1 MEIIRKKLLDLSNTS
16 NISDSYESLEDSSLE
31 VDEQRE
37 NYHQSEIKPSAEGNE
52 AEHGHCHRKYL
63 SDHGKVD
70 VATSTFPPSPQVCP
84 CRIQVNKMA
93 AQMQELRL
101 KVDNLAMASEPSYQE
116 LTQRIKM
123 LENERDSLLTALR
136 LLNNEAQCTENLHQS
151 TPSSSVTSSSPSLS
165 SPRDNPTWSVVES
178 SKRRRNKKKNHQQVT
193 GDSRPANQPT
203 IQAENASNDQRGE
216 STRSSKSVVI
226 LGDSMTKNIHG
237 GKLSRE
243 AHVTLRSFSGST
255 VDDMI
260 DFVRPFTRRKP
271 DELIL
276 HIGTNDLKGEE
287 PQQVAEKIVNLGL
300 SIERETPSTKLTL
313 SGIINRSDDQG
324 RNRKVPKVNKALR
337 SFCNSNGWK
346 FLSNENI
353 DSSCLN
359 SGGLHLNR
367 RGVYKLAGNFREVIN
382 GNWVTIDAEI
392 ERPTP
397 VNQGPFQSIQNVR
410 GFKIGSLNIASLCKH
425 FDELC
430 IVTENQPFD
439 ILAINETRLDM
450 SIPDS
455 LIHLPGY
462 SLSRFARN
470 RNGGGVCAYIRSSI
484 NFRRRTSL
492 ESDNLELLALEVNKP
507 NSKPFLVYCW

>member
-1 MEIIRKKLLDLSNTS
+1 MDGDRIYAMDGEQDTRVCEESTSFGTSESSEHSLKLSQVKNGHKIQFKWLGDLFELKSFIAEELKVSGKWTHTDNNGGFDTLKSDGLSISFYPGTKTLNVQGAKMEIIRKKLLDLSNTS

-37 NYHQSEIKPSAEGNE
+37 NYHQSEIKPSAEGDE
-52 AEHGHCHRKYL
+52 AEHGHCHRKYS

-84 CRIQVNKMA
+84 CRIEVNKMA

-116 LTQRIKM
+116 LKQRIKV

-136 LLNNEAQCTENLHQS
+136 LLNNEAQCKENLHQS

-178 SKRRRNKKKNHQQVT
+178 SKRRRNKKKNHQQAT

-216 STRSSKSVVI
+216 STRSKKAVVI

-260 DFVRPFTRRKP
+260 DFVRPFT
-271 DELIL
+271 
-276 HIGTNDLKGEE
+276 
-287 PQQVAEKIVNLGL
+287 
-300 SIERETPSTKLTL
+300 
-313 SGIINRSDDQG
+313 
-324 RNRKVPKVNKALR
+324 
-337 SFCNSNGWK
+337 
-346 FLSNENI
+346 
-353 DSSCLN
+353 
-359 SGGLHLNR
+359 
-367 RGVYKLAGNFREVIN
+367 
-382 GNWVTIDAEI
+382 
-392 ERPTP
+392 
-397 VNQGPFQSIQNVR
+397 
-410 GFKIGSLNIASLCKH
+410 
-425 FDELC
+425 
-430 IVTENQPFD
+430 
-439 ILAINETRLDM
+439 
-450 SIPDS
+450 
-455 LIHLPGY
+455 
-462 SLSRFARN
+462 
-470 RNGGGVCAYIRSSI
+470 
-484 NFRRRTSL
+484 
-492 ESDNLELLALEVNKP
+492 
-507 NSKPFLVYCW
+507 

>member
-1 MEIIRKKLLDLSNTS
+1 MDGEQDTRVCEESTSFGNSESSEHSLKLSQVKNGHKIQFKWLGDLFELKSFIAEELKVSGKWTHTDNNGGFDTLKSDGLSISFYSGTKTLNVQGAKMEIIRKKLLDLSNTS
-16 NISDSYESLEDSSLE
+16 NISDSYESREDSPLE

-37 NYHQSEIKPSAEGNE
+37 NYHQSEIKSSAEEDE
-52 AEHGHCHRKYL
+52 AKHGHCHRKYL

-70 VATSTFPPSPQVCP
+70 VAMNTFPPSPQVCP
-84 CRIQVNKMA
+84 CRIEVNKMA

-101 KVDNLAMASEPSYQE
+101 RVDNLAMASEPSYQE
-116 LTQRIKM
+116 LKQRIKM

-136 LLNNEAQCTENLHQS
+136 LLNNEAQCKENLHQA

-178 SKRRRNKKKNHQQVT
+178 SKRRRDKKKNHQQAN

-203 IQAENASNDQRGE
+203 IQAENALNDQRGE

-226 LGDSMTKNIHG
+226 LGDSMIKNIHG

-276 HIGTNDLKGEE
+276 HIGTNDLKDEE
-287 PQQVAEKIVNLGL
+287 PQQVAKKIVNLGL

-324 RNRKVPKVNKALR
+324 LHRKVPKVNKALR

-353 DSSCLN
+353 DTSCLN

-382 GNWVTIDAEI
+382 GI
-392 ERPTP
+392 
-397 VNQGPFQSIQNVR
+397 
-410 GFKIGSLNIASLCKH
+410 
-425 FDELC
+425 
-430 IVTENQPFD
+430 
-439 ILAINETRLDM
+439 
-450 SIPDS
+450 
-455 LIHLPGY
+455 
-462 SLSRFARN
+462 
-470 RNGGGVCAYIRSSI
+470 
-484 NFRRRTSL
+484 
-492 ESDNLELLALEVNKP
+492 
-507 NSKPFLVYCW
+507 